1 LLNIFNGFG
10 NTWKSSGHVGAASLS
25 ARILRSI
32 IGLID
37 FYAFDRRPALTILEA
52 NDVMAGDGGAGLLAR
67 LGFWPFPG

>member
-1 LLNIFNGFG
+1 VVESTALEMRRTRKGTGGSNP
-10 NTWKSSGHVGAASLS
+10 SLS